1 MAQHDY
7 VLDNQPGLNF
17 RNDLN
22 NALAAIAT
30 VNSGTSAPTT
40 TYAFQLWVDTLNNQL
55 KIRNAAN
62 TAWIVIGTPS
72 SANLGLQVAGNYVT
86 FNATTGAAS
95 LPVGTTEQRP
105 SSASSG
111 MFRFNS
117 TANQF
122 EGYNGA
128 SWGSVGGA
136 SGSNGNSVFYE
147 NDQTVTSNYTITAGK
162 NAMSAGDIT
171 IATGVTVTVPTGSSW
186 VIV

>member
-7 VLDNQPGLNF
+7 VLDNQPGSNF
-17 RNDLN
+17 RSDLN
-22 NALAAIAT
+22 NALAAIAS
-30 VNSGTSAPTT
+30 VNSGGSSPST
-40 TYAFQLWVDTLNNQL
+40 TYAFQLWADTLNNQL

-62 TAWIVIGTPS
+62 NAWIVIGSLS
-72 SANLGLQVAGNYVT
+72 STNLGLQPGGNYVT
-86 FNATTGAAS
+86 FNASTGAAS
-95 LPVGTTEQRP
+95 LPVGTTVQRP

-122 EGYNGA
+122 EGYNGT

-147 NDQTVTSNYTITAGK
+147 NDQTVTADYTITSGK